1 MSDVENEVDVL
12 ERKLAAKTREIEACV
27 ATTQQNLGDLSTMES
42 SDRARLR
49 TYVEDLIYEWQ
60 EAKVRPSGSNPDT
73 PVNRLIAER
82 EEIEEQIVELQ
93 VR

>member
-1 MSDVENEVDVL
+1 M
-12 ERKLAAKTREIEACV
+12 A
-27 ATTQQNLGDLSTMES
+27 TQQNLGDLSTMES

>member
-1 MSDVENEVDVL
+1 MSDVENEVEVL
-12 ERKLAAKTREIEACV
+12 ERKLAAKTREIESLV
-27 ATTQQNLGDLSTMES
+27 ATQQNLGDLNTMES
-42 SDRARLR
+42 TDYARLR
-49 TYVEDLIYEWQ
+49 TYVEELIYQWQ

>member
-1 MSDVENEVDVL
+1 MSDVENEMDVL
-12 ERKLAAKTREIEACV
+12 ERKLAAKTREIEAFV
-27 ATTQQNLGDLSTMES
+27 AAQQNLGDLSTMES

-60 EAKVRPSGSNPDT
+60 EAKVRPSGSNPET

-82 EEIEEQIVELQ
+82 EEIEEQIVELK